1 MKSLFSAISSL
12 NQLIFFCVLGMT
24 TFSMPTMANPIA
36 DLQDEVAKRD
46 ISTEDVD
53 KAMRAKFPKS
63 SFPYYALP
71 NGCSTEIPLKWNTN
85 FKEACNN
92 HDICYA
98 TPGRI
103 KSVCDDKF
111 LIEMSRICDFKVFGD
126 DTNTVC
132 RPEIA
137 ALYYYFVDKYGKDN
151 YNTAQSNQVSY
162 IRNVYEWLDT
172 LRFTRVFKTNSY
184 ITTGISVT
192 SSDRIKI
199 EASGSVRF
207 GMFAGSGT
215 PNGIIINPVY
225 NYFPDVPHGFLMA
238 RFRQPEMG
246 DLDGWHPIGVGW
258 DELREVKLPSQGI
271 LEFLVNDNQPGNN
284 FGEFRIEVTI
294 DSSKK

>member
-12 NQLIFFCVLGMT
+12 NQLIFFCVLGVT

-46 ISTEDVD
+46 ISPEDVD

-71 NGCSTEIPLKWNTN
+71 NGCSSPVPSHWNIPFRN
-85 FKEACNN
+85 ACNN
-92 HDICYA
+92 HDKCYT
-98 TPGRI
+98 TPG
-103 KSVCDDKF
+103 KSKIACDDKF
-111 LIEMSRICDFKVFGD
+111 LVEMSRICDPVGYGMD
-126 DTNTVC
+126 TVC
-132 RPEIA
+132 QTA
-137 ALYYYFVDKYGKDN
+137 AVAYYKAVDEFGNSN
-151 YNTAQSNQVSY
+151 YDAAQSNQLSY
-162 IRNVYEWLDT
+162 IRDVYEWLDT
-172 LRFTRVFKTNSY
+172 LRFTGVFKTNSY

-238 RFRQPEMG
+238 RFRQPGMG
-246 DLDGWHPIGVGW
+246 DLDGWYPIGVGW

>member
-1 MKSLFSAISSL
+1 MKSLFSRISSL
-12 NQLIFFCVLGMT
+12 NQLIIFCVLGVT

-36 DLQDEVAKRD
+36 DLQNEVAKRD
-46 ISTEDVD
+46 ISPEDVD
-53 KAMRAKFPKS
+53 KAMRAKFPES
-63 SFPYYALP
+63 SFPYYAPP
-71 NGCSTEIPLKWNTN
+71 NGCSTPIPLPLNIL
-85 FKEACNN
+85 FREVCNN
-92 HDICYA
+92 HDICYT
-98 TPGRI
+98 TPGRP

-111 LIEMSRICDFKVFGD
+111 LVEMSRMCESRISVLDTLCQTDSALIYYKAVDEFG
-126 DTNTVC
+126 NS
-132 RPEIA
+132 
-137 ALYYYFVDKYGKDN
+137 N
-151 YNTAQSNQVSY
+151 YDAAQSNQLSY
-162 IRNVYEWLDT
+162 IRGVYEWLNT
-172 LRFTRVFKTNSY
+172 LTFTRVFQTNSY
-184 ITTGISVT
+184 ISTGISVT

-207 GMFAGSGT
+207 GMFAGLGT

-238 RFRQPEMG
+238 RFRQRGMG

-284 FGEFRIEVTI
+284 LGAFRIEVTI

>member
-1 MKSLFSAISSL
+1 MKSLFSRISSL
-12 NQLIFFCVLGMT
+12 NQLIIFCVLGVT

-36 DLQDEVAKRD
+36 DLQNEVAKRD
-46 ISTEDVD
+46 ISPEDVD

-63 SFPYYALP
+63 SFPYYAPP
-71 NGCSTEIPLKWNTN
+71 NGCSTPIDLSLNVL
-85 FKEACNN
+85 FREACNN
-92 HDICYA
+92 HDICYT
-98 TPGRI
+98 TPGRP

-111 LIEMSRICDFKVFGD
+111 LVEMSRMCESEISVLDTLCQTESALIYYKAVDEFG
-126 DTNTVC
+126 NS
-132 RPEIA
+132 
-137 ALYYYFVDKYGKDN
+137 N
-151 YNTAQSNQVSY
+151 YDAAQSNQLSY
-162 IRNVYEWLDT
+162 IRGVYEWLKT
-172 LRFTRVFKTNSY
+172 LTFTRVFQTNSY

-207 GMFAGSGT
+207 GMLAGLGT

-238 RFRQPEMG
+238 RFRQPGMG
-246 DLDGWHPIGVGW
+246 DLDGWYPIGVGW
-258 DELREVKLPSQGI
+258 DQLREVKLPSQGI

-284 FGEFRIEVTI
+284 LGAFRIEVTI